1 MTDII
6 VSPEP
11 TVTTRNYLVPIFP
24 DVEFAQTVPAEMPE
38 LLVTITDTGGAGRH
52 DVVMDEVRLTFDVYG
67 PTSGEASEL
76 ARDLFG
82 VLWAWPDLHQ
92 GVYRRRGWARPAW
105 LPDDA
110 TRRPRYVFTA
120 TFDFR
125 GAVKSI

>member
-1 MTDII
+1 VTDII
-6 VSPEP
+6 VSPDP
-11 TVTTRNYLVPIFP
+11 TVKARAFLMPIFP
-24 DVEFAQTVPAEMPE
+24 QAEFAQKVPAEMPE

-82 VLWAWPDLHQ
+82 VLWAWPELHQ
-92 GVYRRRGWARPAW
+92 GVYRRRGWTRPAW

-110 TRRPRYVFTA
+110 TGCARYVLTA

-125 GAVKSI
+125 GSPKSI